1 MPRRDE
7 PLTYRSSLWGVFS
20 ATGDAAT
27 GLSISEKVLV
37 EGETERNEEEETEED
52 IEFIIPEDPEIFAY
66 DEDFNEPYSYFFC
79 CTNNKCGTMFKIAEK
94 DVSKCSR

>member
-27 GLSISEKVLV
+27 RLSISEKVLV
-37 EGETERNEEEETEED
+37 EGETERKEEEETEEGGERGEALGREIAAAVDSGRPRRSGRD
-52 IEFIIPEDPEIFAY
+52 I
-66 DEDFNEPYSYFFC
+66 
-79 CTNNKCGTMFKIAEK
+79 
-94 DVSKCSR
+94 